1 MVISRIAGPFDKIE
15 FGHVPIRF
23 QKMMKK
29 QAFLGN
35 GIKIFFVAGCFV
47 LGCLVTPVSSQSPEI
62 KDRIDYAQLKA
73 DARLKYRLPPRFKNS
88 TEETDTLRVLSQLG
102 LVLQSKKMV
111 DSNTVESAETKMNR
125 RMDISNLEYAIDHLE
140 DSVMKIR
147 EKKKRARKAILEK
160 AKKES
165 DGKIHPNPIKIIIW

>member
-15 FGHVPIRF
+15 FGYLPIRF

-35 GIKIFFVAGCFV
+35 GIKIFFAAGCFV

-62 KDRIDYAQLKA
+62 KDRIDYALLKA
-73 DARLKYRLPPRFKNS
+73 EARLKYRLPPRVKDS
-88 TEETDTLRVLSQLG
+88 TQEADTRNVLSQLG

-111 DSNTVESAETKMNR
+111 DSKIVESAETKMNR
-125 RMDISNLEYAIDHLE
+125 KMDISYLEYTIDHLE
-140 DSVMKIR
+140 DSVPEIR

-165 DGKIHPNPIKIIIW
+165 DGKIHPNPIKIISW